1 MSGFAS
7 TAIFIESQRSNTAPN
22 AHVSVEANVRTESK
36 IVKQTSALI
45 SIVLSSSLASLVT
58 YPSFA
63 AQAEERP
70 SVPCPTFTPLHGLL
84 PILIWLGILP
94 RPVMASTIAPSDTST
109 STVIHPD
116 PNDQIT
122 CGKTVLRTIDDV
134 VFARRSLP
142 TGKSLDL
149 LLDVQMPQS
158 PGTKPL
164 VVYVTGGGFIRAP
177 KEAALN
183 LRTYVAEA
191 GFVVASVQYRT
202 ITDGANYRDGVADV
216 KSAIR
221 YLRANANRYAIDPA
235 KVAVWG
241 ESAGGYI
248 AAMVGVTNGV
258 KSFDIGNNLDQ
269 RSDVQAVIDKF
280 GASDTSKLSA
290 DFDSR
295 ARDANNAKDNPIAQ
309 YIALDPISHLLD
321 ARVAMT
327 AANPL
332 TYTKAGAPPFLIFH
346 GSQDRLVSPSQTL
359 ILHKA
364 LIAVGANSTRYVLE
378 GAGHGDLSF
387 LGDTK
392 AGLPWSTN
400 QTMHIIVDFLDHS
413 IGVKATSPQAA
424 AHQG

>member
-1 MSGFAS
+1 MSEIIGINF
-7 TAIFIESQRSNTAPN
+7 
-22 AHVSVEANVRTESK
+22 RTRFP
-36 IVKQTSALI
+36 IVKHPSALI
-45 SIVLSSSLASLVT
+45 SIMLSLLLAFLVAA
-58 YPSFA
+58 PSVA
-63 AQAEERP
+63 APTDEKP

-84 PILIWLGILP
+84 PILMWLGILP
-94 RPVMASTIAPSDTST
+94 KPVMASTIAPSDTST
-109 STVIHPD
+109 SIVIHPD

-122 CGKTVLRTIDDV
+122 CGKTGVRTIEDV
-134 VFARRSLP
+134 VFARRAP
-142 TGKSLDL
+142 TTGKSVDL

-158 PGTKPL
+158 PGKKPL

-221 YLRANANRYAIDPA
+221 YLRANADRYGIDPSR
-235 KVAVWG
+235 VAVWG

-258 KSFDIGNNLDQ
+258 KTFDIGDNLDQ

-280 GASDTSKLSA
+280 GASDTSTLFA
-290 DFDSR
+290 DFDSQ
-295 ARDANNAKDNPIAQ
+295 ARDANNAKGNPIAQ
-309 YIALDPISHLLD
+309 YIGLDPTTHLLD
-321 ARVAMT
+321 TRVAT
-327 AANPL
+327 TDANPL
-332 TYTKAGAPPFLIFH
+332 TYIKAGAPPFLIFH

-359 ILHKA
+359 TLHKA
-364 LIAVGANSTRYVLE
+364 LIAAGANSTRYVLE

-400 QTMHIIVDFLDHS
+400 QTMRIMVDFLRQSIAREATPPRDHS
-413 IGVKATSPQAA
+413 TGP
-424 AHQG
+424 